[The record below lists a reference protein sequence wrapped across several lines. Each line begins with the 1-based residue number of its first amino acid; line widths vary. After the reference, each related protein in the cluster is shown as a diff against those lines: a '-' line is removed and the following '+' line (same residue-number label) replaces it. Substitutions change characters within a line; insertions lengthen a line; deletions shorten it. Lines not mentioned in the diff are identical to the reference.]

1 MSNATLN
8 TINEIRIVPPD
19 DCAILIQIGIQNPHP
34 EDRLYMFDRIVQGK
48 VLKFLNNKVLT
59 EKIFRN

>member
-8 TINEIRIVPPD
+8 TINEIRIVPPE

-34 EDRLYMFDRIVQGK
+34 EDLLYMFDMLVQGN
-48 VLKFLNNKVLT
+48 VLNHDDLT
-59 EKIFRN
+59 EKY

>member
-8 TINEIRIVPPD
+8 TINEIRIVPPE

-34 EDRLYMFDRIVQGK
+34 EDLLYMFDMLVQGN
-48 VLKFLNNKVLT
+48 VLNNDDLT
-59 EKIFRN
+59 EKY